1 VLHRL
6 LSPENT
12 DHGDR
17 LAEHAGGAS
26 TRTGPGAEVS
36 GMASTAVTR
45 VPAALAG
52 GLFEVG
58 DAPVG
63 GRELV
68 FEADDAPGR
77 GQGHVLIEQFA
88 DPGGQREPGPAGA
101 ALPTRG
107 ATRAEQASGIQAA
120 QKGGLHTEQLRG
132 CAYGVG
138 RVVNNGSSIDRI
150 RADRIL
156 HEALTAGPDPLHLS
170 LVFNISHA
178 TTTATRP

>member
-1 VLHRL
+1 
-6 LSPENT
+6 
-12 DHGDR
+12 
-17 LAEHAGGAS
+17 
-26 TRTGPGAEVS
+26 
-36 GMASTAVTR
+36 MARSALTR

-68 FEADDAPGR
+68 FEADDAGGR

-88 DPGGQREPGPAGA
+88 DPGGQRELGPAVA
-101 ALPTRG
+101 ALPARR

-132 CAYGVG
+132 CAHGVD
-138 RVVNNGSSIDRI
+138 RVVNIVELVRGAALGRVTLING
-150 RADRIL
+150 
-156 HEALTAGPDPLHLS
+156 ALTAHGEQ
-170 LVFNISHA
+170 
-178 TTTATRP
+178 